1 MLRISRWMQE
11 QRRPWLQTKTSN
23 THTHTHTQNT
33 PRPRAPPHYSS
44 HASIKPDVCPVYQSM
59 WQRCIF
65 TGRNNSDS
73 PTRAHPLK
81 GESAWC
87 SFTSRDS
94 CLRES
99 PRIPKWLRH
108 VLTTWHVMSH
118 VQSNQCYCM
127 YCSAACF
134 VCKIM
139 KCLPADCT
147 DTLISRE
154 QNTVQ
159 TV

>member
-11 QRRPWLQTKTSN
+11 QWRTWLQRKTSN
-23 THTHTHTQNT
+23 THTHTHTHSEYPEAT
-33 PRPRAPPHYSS
+33 CSS
-44 HASIKPDVCPVYQSM
+44 SLHASIKPDICPVYQSM

-65 TGRNNSDS
+65 ARRNNSDS

-87 SFTSRDS
+87 SFTFRDS
-94 CLRES
+94 CLPES

-108 VLTTWHVMSH
+108 VLTTRHVMSH

-139 KCLPADCT
+139 KCLLVDCA